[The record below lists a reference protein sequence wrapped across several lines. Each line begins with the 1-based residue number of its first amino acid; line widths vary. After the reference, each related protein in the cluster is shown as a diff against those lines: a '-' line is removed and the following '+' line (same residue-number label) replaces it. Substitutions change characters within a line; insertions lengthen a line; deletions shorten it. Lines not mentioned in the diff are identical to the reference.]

1 MFVSVIAAG
10 LLALAEGATVPP
22 PVDAVAQAP
31 AAKPEMKR
39 VCVKKSIENSKI
51 PKVSCM
57 MMPVKSASAPS
68 EDSDDTKS

>member
-10 LLALAEGATVPP
+10 LLALAEGATVAP

-39 VCVKKSIENSKI
+39 VCVRKSVENSKI
-51 PKVSCM
+51 PKVTCM
-57 MMPVKSASAPS
+57 MMPVKAASAPS
-68 EDSDDTKS
+68 EDDEQGQS

>member
-22 PVDAVAQAP
+22 PGDAAATAP

-39 VCVKKSIENSKI
+39 VCVKKAQENSKI

-57 MMPVKSASAPS
+57 MVPVKAASAPTDEPEQGQS
-68 EDSDDTKS
+68 

>member
-10 LLALAEGATVPP
+10 LLALAEGAAVPP
-22 PVDAVAQAP
+22 PADAAATAP

-39 VCVKKSIENSKI
+39 VCVKKAQENSKI

-57 MMPVKSASAPS
+57 MVPVKAASAPTDEPEQGQS
-68 EDSDDTKS
+68 